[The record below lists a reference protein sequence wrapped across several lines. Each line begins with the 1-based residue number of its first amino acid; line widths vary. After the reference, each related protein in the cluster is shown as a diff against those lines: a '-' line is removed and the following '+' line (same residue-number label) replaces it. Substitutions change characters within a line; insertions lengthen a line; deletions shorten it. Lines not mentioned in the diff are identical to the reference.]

1 MATQTIKR
9 SFCVIQ
15 YQSIQVFNYDYD
27 SVIVRPNINNT
38 QELFIYDEKGV
49 FVDIATRIGFDGVSA
64 ESAKMA
70 EKISLKR
77 IKAAKKDMQA
87 AKDSQYANLQGLIES
102 AASNAPRTIK
112 PCVPKINNID
122 IVSAKL
128 KSEAN
133 KAISGGDIVN
143 LVELQENEVKGE
155 VKRDLSFYNAVTN
168 TKKGSHG

>member
-1 MATQTIKR
+1 MD
-9 SFCVIQ
+9 
-15 YQSIQVFNYDYD
+15 QSIQAFNYD

-77 IKAAKKDMQA
+77 IKAAKRDMQA

-155 VKRDLSFYNAVTN
+155 VKRDLSFYSAVT
-168 TKKGSHG
+168 KSKE

>member
-15 YQSIQVFNYDYD
+15 YQSIQAFNYDYD

-77 IKAAKKDMQA
+77 IKAAKKDMQT
-87 AKDSQYANLQGLIES
+87 AKDSQYANL
-102 AASNAPRTIK
+102 
-112 PCVPKINNID
+112 
-122 IVSAKL
+122 
-128 KSEAN
+128 
-133 KAISGGDIVN
+133 
-143 LVELQENEVKGE
+143 
-155 VKRDLSFYNAVTN
+155 
-168 TKKGSHG
+168 